1 MRHPPYQKC
10 LKIYPARKIRSG
22 FFVVWNMQGRELEIR
37 ILRKDR
43 VFHTSVDID
52 FDNYQE
58 KFTPPKVIHFERDI
72 FEVIEGLA

>member
-1 MRHPPYQKC
+1 
-10 LKIYPARKIRSG
+10 
-22 FFVVWNMQGRELEIR
+22 MQGRELEIR
-37 ILRKDR
+37 ISRKDR
-43 VFHTSVDID
+43 TFKQSGVDTD